1 MSREAMK
8 SIADRHLIRKYL
20 LGRLDEQTE
29 LEEQLSDG
37 ILSDEAM
44 IDIVDSVEDEIIEE
58 YLAGSLNA
66 EHQKAVEEY
75 FLRPP
80 QRQEKLRSAQLLEHY
95 FETRASRYSAT
106 NGKNLVRTHFP
117 RFSHFR
123 IYAAFAT
130 LALVIMSTLVY
141 VSNVRRGRER
151 LANEVA
157 KESEHSSNPATQAEL
172 VQPSIVPLT
181 LVADRSRGPEAPI
194 PQIDLKDSM
203 QRVLVEIALQH
214 AGSGPFDVR
223 LESKA
228 GDKPIWS
235 ARLLPIIS
243 STGDARLVF
252 DVPSRTFQSD
262 IYSFVVSSTSA
273 TGVSTKHYD
282 FQVNGAN

>member
-1 MSREAMK
+1 MK
-8 SIADRHLIRKYL
+8 SIADRHLIREYL

-58 YLAGSLNA
+58 YLAGSLGP

-95 FETRASRYSAT
+95 FQTRPSRYSAT
-106 NGKNLVRTHFP
+106 SGLVITHFP
-117 RFSHFR
+117 WFSQFKT
-123 IYAAFAT
+123 YAAFAT
-130 LALVIMSTLVY
+130 LALVIVSTLVY
-141 VSNVRRGRER
+141 VSNVRLNRER

-157 KESEHSSNPATQAEL
+157 KVNGHSSNPVTQAEL

-181 LVADRSRGPEAPI
+181 LVADRSRGPEALI
-194 PQIDLKDSM
+194 PHIDLKSSM

-214 AGSGPFDVR
+214 AGSGPFDVC

-228 GDKPIWS
+228 GDKAIWS
-235 ARLLPIIS
+235 AKLLPIIS

-273 TGVSTKHYD
+273 TGASTKHYD